1 MSPKGALVVFGG
13 VTDRTQAEQLQ
24 GRYLF
29 LPIDELEPLADGEV
43 FYHQLLDMTVETVDG
58 DAVGMV
64 SEVYEMGPADLLEVR
79 GERGVLMIPYRP
91 EIVVEVDVEARRLV
105 IDPPSGLLDL

>member
-1 MSPKGALVVFGG
+1 
-13 VTDRTQAEQLQ
+13 
-24 GRYLF
+24 
-29 LPIDELEPLADGEV
+29 
-43 FYHQLLDMTVETVDG
+43 
-58 DAVGMV
+58 
-64 SEVYEMGPADLLEVR
+64 MGPADLLEVR